1 MSTAWGFVKP
11 MESEAAAPNIDLA
24 IAVIARDKR
33 LSPREREVFA
43 LLARG
48 RNRAYIREEL
58 VIGDETVKSHIK
70 NVYRKC
76 ELHSQQELID
86 MVEAEAESEA
96 TKNQGR

>member
-1 MSTAWGFVKP
+1 
-11 MESEAAAPNIDLA
+11 MESEEPAPNIDLA
-24 IAVIARDKR
+24 IAIIARDKR

-86 MVEAEAESEA
+86 LVEAAAENEAGKG
-96 TKNQGR
+96 TGK